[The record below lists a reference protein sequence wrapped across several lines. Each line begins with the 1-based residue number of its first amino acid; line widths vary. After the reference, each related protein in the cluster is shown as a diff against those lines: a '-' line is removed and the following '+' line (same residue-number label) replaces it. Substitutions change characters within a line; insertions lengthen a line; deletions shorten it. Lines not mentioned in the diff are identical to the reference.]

1 MSPPNTPN
9 RRGEEERTPRRPRNL
24 FTLMLILA
32 VAGLLI
38 LLWGD
43 GYGKGNEIPWTRF
56 LSLVEE
62 GKIKSIVVYQ
72 DEGKIEGEQEDGAA
86 ENERLFVTKTSRETF
101 RGSDPNWAVI
111 QEKVAKIEFRSPSK
125 FWNFILPII
134 PWILIIALFWFFFFR
149 QMRGPAGTG
158 GVLSFGRSRAKLH
171 NKEITT
177 VTFADVAGIEEA
189 KDEVRR
195 DHRVPQEPR
204 SSSGSAAASP
214 AACCSSG
221 ARLRQDAPGQGDRRR
236 GRRALLLDLRL
247 RLRRDVRRRRRLARP
262 RPLQAGQGQLA
273 LHHLPRRDRRR
284 RPPPRRRAHGGG
296 HDEREQ
302 TLNAILVEMDGFE
315 TTTRIIVI
323 AATNRPDVL
332 DPALTRPGRFDRAD
346 HVPLPDVKGRLEIL
360 KVHAKQGQ
368 ARPDVDLK
376 HRSPGARRCSAA
388 PTSRRS
394 STRRPSS
401 PRCGKDAVEHGRPRG
416 GPRQGP
422 LGPAGAA
429 RVIDGERSA
438 RPRTTRPAT
447 PWCRLC
453 SPDADPLHKVTII
466 PRGRA
471 LGATFSCRRRTATSP
486 PARRTTSSA
495 PRTSP
500 TAWSASGA

>member
-177 VTFADVAGIEEA
+177 VTFDDVAGIDEA
-189 KDEVRR
+189 KERGPG
-195 DHRVPQEPR
+195 DHRVPQEP
-204 SSSGSAAASP
+204 GEVP
-214 AACCSSG
+214 AARRTHPPRRA
-221 ARLRQDAPGQGDRRR
+221 ARRAARHRQDAAGQGHRRR
-236 GRRALLLDLRL
+236 GRRAVLLHLRL
-247 RLRRDVRRRRRLARP
+247 RLRRDVRRRRRLARA
-262 RPLQAGQGQLA
+262 RPLQAGEGQLA

-284 RPPPRRRAHGGG
+284 RSPPRRRARRR

-315 TTTRIIVI
+315 TDTGIIV
-323 AATNRPDVL
+323 
-332 DPALTRPGRFDRAD
+332 
-346 HVPLPDVKGRLEIL
+346 
-360 KVHAKQGQ
+360 
-368 ARPDVDLK
+368 
-376 HRSPGARRCSAA
+376 
-388 PTSRRS
+388 
-394 STRRPSS
+394 
-401 PRCGKDAVEHGRPRG
+401 
-416 GPRQGP
+416 
-422 LGPAGAA
+422 
-429 RVIDGERSA
+429 
-438 RPRTTRPAT
+438 
-447 PWCRLC
+447 
-453 SPDADPLHKVTII
+453 
-466 PRGRA
+466 
-471 LGATFSCRRRTATSP
+471 
-486 PARRTTSSA
+486 
-495 PRTSP
+495 
-500 TAWSASGA
+500 